1 MGGKSMFPSV
11 RMLFVAV
18 YILQK
23 RLIHCFPANLKFT
36 ESQPIEDDLEEHE
49 SETTTETIVPEEN
62 KTIVSHAMARLGA
75 LRTLWGLGF
84 VRPLYRSNKT
94 TVKR

>member
-1 MGGKSMFPSV
+1 MYPSA
-11 RMLFVAV
+11 RMPFVV
-18 YILQK
+18 FILQK

-36 ESQPIEDDLEEHE
+36 DSKPITGTLKEQA
-49 SETTTETIVPEEN
+49 SEKTAETRVPDKH

-84 VRPLYRSNKT
+84 VRLLYRSNKT